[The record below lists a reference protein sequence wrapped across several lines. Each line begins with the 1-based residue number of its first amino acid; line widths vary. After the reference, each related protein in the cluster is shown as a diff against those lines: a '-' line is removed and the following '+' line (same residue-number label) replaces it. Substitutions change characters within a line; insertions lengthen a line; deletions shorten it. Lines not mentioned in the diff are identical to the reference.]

1 MRLAGLD
8 NRLACYTCTKQSK
21 WTGKKERDKYKSLYS
36 KIQIELREREDAID
50 KLAKTQYK
58 AKTIIFETCR
68 LINEALEQ
76 KGLDIHRIEE
86 MKIRMGD
93 VLDCLQMINTSLKF
107 HNNVSGQK

>member
-1 MRLAGLD
+1 MI
-8 NRLACYTCTKQSK
+8 NRKKNFTEQIADLT
-21 WTGKKERDKYKSLYS
+21 KERDEYKSLYS

-58 AKTIIFETCR
+58 AKTVIFETCR

-76 KGLDIHRIEE
+76 KGFDIHCIEE

-93 VLDCLQMINTSLKF
+93 IVDCLQMINTALRF
-107 HNNVSGQK
+107 HNNISVLK